1 MKANL
6 LTHAMGALLI
16 CIGVSACTDQGSA
29 RQEAQAPYVAP
40 ETTTPAQ
47 QPEDM
52 TAQTDPYGTTTDPY
66 ATTEADPYATA
77 PQTEDIDAMTGD
89 TDAMT
94 GDTDIGESRTT
105 GDTMGDRC
113 AGLSGPALNDCLET
127 ERLRQQDMEDPTL
140 MQDEDMPEQ

>member
-1 MKANL
+1 MKPNL

-16 CIGVSACTDQGSA
+16 CIGVSACSDQGTA

-40 ETTTPAQ
+40 ETTTTPAQ

-66 ATTEADPYATA
+66 ATTEADPYATP
-77 PQTEDIDAMTGD
+77 PQTEEI
-89 TDAMT
+89 DAMT
-94 GDTDIGESRTT
+94 GDTDIGEARTT

-127 ERLRQQDMEDPTL
+127 ERMRRQDVEDPTM